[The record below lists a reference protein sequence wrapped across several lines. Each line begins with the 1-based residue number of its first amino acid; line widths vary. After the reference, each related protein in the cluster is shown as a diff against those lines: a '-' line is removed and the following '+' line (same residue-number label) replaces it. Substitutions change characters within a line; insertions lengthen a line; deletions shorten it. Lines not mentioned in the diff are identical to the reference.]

1 MGNTPVYHGFAGTC
15 VTNIDAH
22 DLGQGPLCRGAR
34 CRGTSKSDAAP
45 KNTNSAH
52 NRPFR
57 QNNKDNDVDTDPK
70 LIEFVT

>member
-15 VTNIDAH
+15 ATNIDAH

-34 CRGTSKSDAAP
+34 CRVTSMMLHP
-45 KNTNSAH
+45 KIRIVLITG
-52 NRPFR
+52 PFR